1 MVFTALENI
10 AAIFIFIC
18 VVKTIFVIFDKRTWY
33 EKIALKIYSNP
44 KFFSFLFLILSLL
57 ILNYIRFEL
66 NFVQIFSVIAFM
78 SLMIG
83 FVFLQYNKEVILL
96 LKKIYNKKFSFW
108 LWIYILFW
116 IIILALASYELLFKY
131 VNNY

>member
-1 MVFTALENI
+1 
-10 AAIFIFIC
+10 
-18 VVKTIFVIFDKRTWY
+18 
-33 EKIALKIYSNP
+33 
-44 KFFSFLFLILSLL
+44 
-57 ILNYIRFEL
+57 
-66 NFVQIFSVIAFM
+66 VIAFM